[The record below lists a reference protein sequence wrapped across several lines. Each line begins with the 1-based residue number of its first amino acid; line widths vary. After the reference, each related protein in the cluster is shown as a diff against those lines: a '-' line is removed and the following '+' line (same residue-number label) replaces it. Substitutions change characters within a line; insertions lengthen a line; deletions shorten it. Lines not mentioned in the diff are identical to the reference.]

1 MKISFPDTRNTL
13 AQRFEFGR
21 YRTQWLGYVLTSVIG
36 IGGGRKGECSNQEG
50 NDDDADLTGA
60 GVGAVSDNV
69 VALNIVVERGEID
82 LRRVALV

>member
-1 MKISFPDTRNTL
+1 M
-13 AQRFEFGR
+13 
-21 YRTQWLGYVLTSVIG
+21 IG
-36 IGGGRKGECSNQEG
+36 IGGGRKGGCSNQEG

-69 VALNIVVERGEID
+69 VALNIVVERGEIN